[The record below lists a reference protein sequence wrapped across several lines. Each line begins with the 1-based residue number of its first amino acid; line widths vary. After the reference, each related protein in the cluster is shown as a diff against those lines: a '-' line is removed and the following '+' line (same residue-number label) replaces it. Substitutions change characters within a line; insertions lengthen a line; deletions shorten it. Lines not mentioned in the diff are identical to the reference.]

1 MTELNTPTITVENES
16 VPPCSGF
23 DVGVLA
29 NVLSPYDSTMNF
41 MGGTS
46 FKLNP
51 LHTLR
56 IVSTSMICGENMYY
70 RANKNGVDLGRS
82 IESSGNSTAQLP
94 DYTLFP
100 ELYSVAE
107 ENSEDYFTQII
118 GKALEYDFGGTL
130 DFIGQLRND
139 YYMRLNSHALVV
151 SAIHHP
157 ARGKFNL
164 EHPNKMKDAIRA
176 ACLIPTDWTTQFQL
190 LKASKRPI
198 PTIWKKSI
206 AGLLEKM
213 TAYHASKYIHG
224 SKSGNSTGTPN
235 AKKAPYT
242 KPQKIKGRNGKMY
255 YPKKTP
261 PSVVDPLLPSEETP
275 KIDKMS
281 LANLV
286 DLVRLTHPKSTPVID
301 ELVKNGKVSV
311 SDDAQTWEKLRSA
324 NKTWFEITEQIRMPH
339 MALLRNLR
347 NIATEFENVISGGE
361 DVEEVS
367 EEGLPSEDDPQTP
380 TVVRS
385 PAPRSPADPLVVE
398 KYYQRANDL
407 AKLLVS
413 GVKNG
418 KQFPFR
424 YYSAYKMLTPHESN
438 DESNSWGEPPDD
450 ISVEDQS
457 TEEDYAKPNTIT
469 GVFVNALENCLLESL
484 DTIPAMKGR
493 VDCLTDNSGSSRTGM
508 VSEYG
513 TTNIY
518 EIANLSSILTAYRS
532 TEGGSVWI
540 FGDRLK
546 EYPVS
551 HDKPIMKQLTE
562 INRIGNRIGQCT
574 ETGVWL
580 FWDMAIRTNKK
591 LDTVFIYS
599 DMQAGHG
606 GLYASDDQH
615 QQLNAC
621 GAKLTRTGHIDVL
634 CLVKEYRQSIYSKV
648 NVFSVQ
654 VAGYDNSIMPD
665 ILYRGAVLSGWTGKE
680 AKLAYEMNK
689 VWDEAE
695 FNNS

>member
-1 MTELNTPTITVENES
+1 MTDIDTTT
-16 VPPCSGF
+16 
-23 DVGVLA
+23 
-29 NVLSPYDSTMNF
+29 SPYETTVNF

-46 FKLNP
+46 FNLNP
-51 LHTLR
+51 LQTLR

-70 RANKNGVDLGRS
+70 RPNKKGIKLGR
-82 IESSGNSTAQLP
+82 ISGDSNANVTLT
-94 DYTLFP
+94 DYVLFP
-100 ELYSVAE
+100 QIYTVDE

-118 GKALEYDFGGTL
+118 NKALDYDYSETL

-157 ARGKFNL
+157 SRGNFNL
-164 EHPNKMKDAIRA
+164 EHPNKMKEAIRS

-198 PTIWKKSI
+198 PTIWKKTI
-206 AGLLEKM
+206 AGLLENM

-224 SKSGNSTGTPN
+224 SKSGNSTGTP
-235 AKKAPYT
+235 AGKKARGM
-242 KPQKIKGRNGKMY
+242 KPQPVKGRNGKMY
-255 YPKKTP
+255 YPKRPTP
-261 PSVVDPLLPSEETP
+261 LVVAPILQNEQPDET
-275 KIDKMS
+275 DKMS

-301 ELVKNGKVSV
+301 ELVKNGKVKV
-311 SDDAQTWEKLRSA
+311 SDDEQTWEKLRSA
-324 NKTWFEITEQIRMPH
+324 NKTWFEITEQIRLPH

-347 NIATEFENVISGGE
+347 NIAVEFEQVLDDETILP
-361 DVEEVS
+361 DVH
-367 EEGLPSEDDPQTP
+367 
-380 TVVRS
+380 
-385 PAPRSPADPLVVE
+385 E
-398 KYYQRANDL
+398 KYVTRAKEL

-424 YYSAYKMLTPHESN
+424 YYSAYKMLKSSCTDKIKGRFVEAL
-438 DESNSWGEPPDD
+438 DD
-450 ISVEDQS
+450 
-457 TEEDYAKPNTIT
+457 
-469 GVFVNALENCLLESL
+469 CMLESL
-484 DTIPAMKGR
+484 DTIPAMNGR
-493 VDCLTDNSGSSRTGM
+493 VDCLSDNSGSSRCGM
-508 VSEYG
+508 TSEYG

-518 EIANLSSILTAYRS
+518 EIANLSAILTAYRS

-540 FGDRLK
+540 FGDRLE

-551 HDKPIMKQLTE
+551 HSKPILAQLDE
-562 INRIGNRIGQCT
+562 INDIGNDIGQGT

-606 GLYASDDQH
+606 GLYASNNH
-615 QQLNAC
+615 HAQLNER
-621 GAKLTRTGHIDVL
+621 GAKLSGNGHIDVL
-634 CLVKEYRQSIYSKV
+634 CLVKAYRETVYSKV

-665 ILYRGAVLSGWTGKE
+665 ILYRGAILSGWTGKE
-680 AKLAYEMNK
+680 AKLAYEMSR

-695 FNNS
+695 TAALSADAEVTIAESSNL

>member
-1 MTELNTPTITVENES
+1 MTELNATTNT
-16 VPPCSGF
+16 
-23 DVGVLA
+23 
-29 NVLSPYDSTMNF
+29 LSPYDSTVNF

-51 LHTLR
+51 LQTLR

-70 RANKNGVDLGRS
+70 RANQKGVDLGIHS
-82 IESSGNSTAQLP
+82 YDSNSNAQLP
-94 DYTLFP
+94 DYALFP

-118 GKALEYDFGGTL
+118 RKALDYDFGGTL

-157 ARGKFNL
+157 SRGKFNV
-164 EHPNKMKDAIRA
+164 EHPNKMKEAIRS

-190 LKASKRPI
+190 LTASKRPI

-206 AGLLEKM
+206 AGLLENM

-224 SKSGNSTGTPN
+224 SKSGNSTGMPD
-235 AKKAPYT
+235 AKKTSHT
-242 KPQKIKGRNGKMY
+242 KPQKMQGRNGKIY
-255 YPKKTP
+255 YAKKTP
-261 PSVVDPLLPSEETP
+261 PSVVVPVLPSEETP

-347 NIATEFENVISGGE
+347 NIATEFEKVINAENV
-361 DVEEVS
+361 
-367 EEGLPSEDDPQTP
+367 DPQMM
-380 TVVRS
+380 
-385 PAPRSPADPLVVE
+385 E
-398 KYYQRANDL
+398 QYCQRAHEL

-424 YYSAYKMLTPHESN
+424 YYSAYKMLKPSCTDKIISRFLEAL
-438 DESNSWGEPPDD
+438 DD
-450 ISVEDQS
+450 
-457 TEEDYAKPNTIT
+457 
-469 GVFVNALENCLLESL
+469 CLLESL

-493 VDCLTDNSGSSRTGM
+493 VDCLSDNSGSSRHGM

-518 EIANLSSILTAYRS
+518 EIANLSAILTAYRS

-540 FGDRLK
+540 FGDRLE
-546 EYPVS
+546 EYPIS
-551 HDKPIMKQLTE
+551 RDKPIMQQLDE
-562 INRIGNRIGQCT
+562 INAIGDHIGQCT

-606 GLYASDDQH
+606 GLYASNDQH
-615 QQLNAC
+615 TKLNKR
-621 GAKLTRTGHIDVL
+621 GAKLTMSGHIDVL
-634 CLVKEYRQSIYSKV
+634 CLVKAYRESVNSKV

-665 ILYRGAVLSGWTGKE
+665 ILYRGAILSGWTGKE
-680 AKLAYEMNK
+680 AKLAYEMTR

-695 FNNS
+695 NVRTP